1 LQHVTSTLCKWFIQ
15 GLTILNFR
23 NMNLAD
29 MAKKLNV
36 TKDVTKVNKLKV
48 GDKAPDFLI
57 KNQDGKEYSLKDYS
71 GKKVVLYFYPK
82 DDTPGCTAESCN
94 LRDNYSSL
102 KKKGYEVIGVSV
114 DNEKSHKKF
123 AKKFDL
129 PFNLLA
135 DTEKKMVN
143 DYGVW
148 GEKMLFGRKY
158 MGIIRTT
165 FIIDEKGK
173 IEKIIDDVETGDHTA
188 QVLS

>member
-1 LQHVTSTLCKWFIQ
+1 
-15 GLTILNFR
+15 
-23 NMNLAD
+23 MNIAD
-29 MAKKLNV
+29 MAKKLKVTQNV
-36 TKDVTKVNKLKV
+36 SKVNKLKV
-48 GDKAPDFLI
+48 GDKAPDFSLN
-57 KNQDGKEYSLKDYS
+57 NQDGKTLSLKDYH

-123 AKKFDL
+123 ANKFSL

-135 DTEKKMVN
+135 DTEKDMVEK
-143 DYGVW
+143 YGVW

-165 FIIDEKGK
+165 FIIDENGK
-173 IEKIIDDVETGDHTA
+173 IEKIINDVETEDHTK
-188 QVLS
+188 QVFA

>member
-1 LQHVTSTLCKWFIQ
+1 
-15 GLTILNFR
+15 
-23 NMNLAD
+23 MNIAD
-29 MAKKLNV
+29 MAKKLKV
-36 TKDVTKVNKLKV
+36 TQNVTKVNKLKV
-48 GDKAPDFLI
+48 GDKAPDFSLN
-57 KNQDGKEYSLKDYS
+57 NQDGKTFSLKDYH

-123 AKKFDL
+123 ANKFSL

-135 DTEKKMVN
+135 DTEKDMVEK
-143 DYGVW
+143 YGVW

-165 FIIDEKGK
+165 FIIDENGK
-173 IEKIIDDVETGDHTA
+173 IEKIINDVETEDHTK
-188 QVLS
+188 QVFA

>member
-1 LQHVTSTLCKWFIQ
+1 
-15 GLTILNFR
+15 
-23 NMNLAD
+23 MNIAD
-29 MAKKLNV
+29 MAKKLKV
-36 TKDVTKVNKLKV
+36 TQNVTKVNKLKV
-48 GDKAPDFLI
+48 GDKAPDFSLN
-57 KNQDGKEYSLKDYS
+57 NQDGKTLSLKDYK

-123 AKKFDL
+123 ANKFSL

-135 DTEKKMVN
+135 DTEKDMVEN
-143 DYGVW
+143 YGVW

-165 FIIDEKGK
+165 FIIDENGK
-173 IEKIIDDVETGDHTA
+173 IEKIINDVETEDHTK
-188 QVLS
+188 QVFA